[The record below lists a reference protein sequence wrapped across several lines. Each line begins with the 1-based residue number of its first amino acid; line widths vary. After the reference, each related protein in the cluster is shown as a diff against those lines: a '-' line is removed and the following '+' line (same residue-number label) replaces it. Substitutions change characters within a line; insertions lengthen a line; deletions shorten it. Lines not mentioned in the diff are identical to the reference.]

1 MRSINTF
8 RAWIEGGYAVT
19 VHCSAPDCQHQGPLD
34 LVAAAA
40 RLGDD
45 FVTVGDPNPLVA
57 RLRCSKC
64 GGKDL
69 SLIVSPPSA
78 PGTGHGHTLS

>member
-8 RAWIEGGYAVT
+8 RAWIENRYTVT
-19 VHCSAPDCQHQGPLD
+19 VHCSAPGCQHHGPLD
-34 LVAAAA
+34 LVAAAE
-40 RLGDD
+40 RLGMD

-57 RLRCSKC
+57 KLRCSQC
-64 GGKDL
+64 GGKEL

-78 PGTGHGHTLS
+78 PGTGHGHSLS